1 LAHLFAQHRHDPLLQ
16 KTVQGML
23 NEGTADTAIS
33 VTEAEFT
40 KFGDYRDFW
49 TERIEAC
56 EEELELT

>member
-1 LAHLFAQHRHDPLLQ
+1 
-16 KTVQGML
+16 ML